1 MASTQKHKK
10 PAPNKVR
17 PAGFPTR
24 DQVLDFV
31 TTSDQPA
38 GKREIAKAFGLKGA
52 EKIALKALLK
62 DMADEGLLD
71 IGPARAFHKMGGVPK
86 VTVLRIVDVDDTTLI
101 ATPERWEAEGQAAPR
116 LRVMERGKRGALTIG
131 DRILAR
137 TEEAGRGWVAH
148 VMKKLAKASEEL
160 LGVVEEMADGKLW
173 LRPVDKRIRKDTPI
187 SDAGDAKPGDLVL
200 AEPHGRPPRISARV
214 TDVLGDPFA
223 PRSFSLIAIH
233 KHGIPHVF
241 PDRVEEEAVAVAT
254 IGLGPIHPP
263 LEGEVAGRSPDGG
276 VSRQRDGDTPQP
288 LASGERSPS
297 PARGGF
303 RGREDLRHL
312 PIVAID
318 PVDARDHDDA
328 VWAAPDEDEANPGG
342 FRAIVAIADVSYYV
356 RPGSALDK
364 EARKRG
370 NSVYFPD
377 QVVPMLPHT
386 LSSDMCSLRAGQD
399 RAAMACHLTI
409 NAHGK
414 VTAWRFT
421 RAVIRVAAVLA
432 YEDAQAAIDG
442 AVAPLP
448 PAGGAG
454 GGHAGDVAQAHPLD
468 QSHVPLIDPSRKREG
483 EQAAHDLLDT
493 ALKPLWACWALL
505 RKARDARDPLALD
518 LPERRVVLDDAGR
531 IVSVAVRERLDA
543 HMLIEDYMIAAN
555 VAAAKALEAK
565 KAPVMYRVHEVP
577 GRDKL
582 VALKEFLATFG
593 IDFALGQ
600 VIRPATF
607 NALIRKVGESEEKE
621 QIMTQILRSQTQA
634 YYAPQNMGHFGLA
647 LGSYAHFTSPIRRYA
662 DLLVHRALVGAYGL
676 ELPPPKDKAIPD
688 RSSLSQDDYE
698 NMGRVGEM
706 ISGHERRAMEAER
719 ETIDRYVAAYLAAH
733 VGEVMPARITGVQ
746 NFGFFATVEGLGGD
760 GLVPVS
766 TLGAEHFFFDEG
778 GKALQGV
785 ESGDRYTVGQR
796 LELRLAEADPVNG
809 SLRFELPDNP
819 APRAGPMKR
828 DRTRPGV
835 VHRGRP
841 KNIRHIGASRGK
853 HRK

>member
-10 PAPNKVR
+10 PATVR

-24 DQVLDFV
+24 DQIMAFIAE
-31 TTSDQPA
+31 SDTPA
-38 GKREIAKAFGLKGA
+38 GKREIAKAFGLKGQ

-62 DMADEGLLD
+62 DMADEGLID
-71 IGPARAFHKMGGVPK
+71 VGPARAFHKMGGVPK

-101 ATPERWEAEGQAAPR
+101 ATPERWEAEGQPAPK
-116 LRVMERGKRGALTIG
+116 LRVIERGKRGALTIG

-148 VMKKLAKASEEL
+148 PMKKLAKASEEL
-160 LGVVEEMADGKLW
+160 LGVVAEMADGKLW
-173 LRPVDKRIRKDTPI
+173 LRPVDKRVRKDTPI
-187 SDAGDAKPGDLVL
+187 SDAGDARPGDLVL
-200 AEPHGRPPRISARV
+200 AEPHGRPPRIAARV
-214 TDVLGDPFA
+214 TDILGDPFA

-233 KHGIPHVF
+233 KHGIPHAF
-241 PDRVEEEAVAVAT
+241 PDRVEEEAIAVAA
-254 IGLGPIHPP
+254 LP
-263 LEGEVAGRSPDGG
+263 LHEDK
-276 VSRQRDGDTPQP
+276 
-288 LASGERSPS
+288 
-297 PARGGF
+297 
-303 RGREDLRHL
+303 REDLRHL

-328 VWAAPDEDEANPGG
+328 VWAAPDDDPANPGG
-342 FRAIVAIADVSYYV
+342 YRAIVAIADVSYYV

-377 QVVPMLPHT
+377 LVVPMLPHQ

-409 NAHGK
+409 NANGK

-442 AVAPLP
+442 TKDNP
-448 PAGGAG
+448 
-454 GGHAGDVAQAHPLD
+454 
-468 QSHVPLIDPSRKREG
+468 
-483 EQAAHDLLDT
+483 LLDA
-493 ALKPLWACWALL
+493 ALRPLWACWALL
-505 RKARDARDPLALD
+505 RKARQARDPLALD
-518 LPERRVVLDDAGR
+518 LPERRVVLDEKGH

-565 KAPVMYRVHEVP
+565 KAPVMYRVHEP
-577 GRDKL
+577 PSREKL
-582 VALKEFLATFG
+582 VALKDYLATFD
-593 IDFALGQ
+593 IPFALGQ
-600 VIRPATF
+600 VVRPSTF
-607 NALIRKVGESEEKE
+607 NQLIERIGEAEEKP
-621 QIMTQILRSQTQA
+621 QIMEMILRSQTQA
-634 YYAPQNMGHFGLA
+634 YYSPQNMGHFGLA
-647 LGSYAHFTSPIRRYA
+647 LGSYGHFTSPIRRYA

-676 ELPPPKDKAIPD
+676 ELPAPKGRDIPD
-688 RSSLSQDDYE
+688 RTSLSQEDFE

-706 ISGHERRAMEAER
+706 ISAHERRAMEAER

-766 TLGAEHFFFDEG
+766 TMGAEHFFYDEA
-778 GKALQGV
+778 GKALQGAQ
-785 ESGDRYTVGQR
+785 SGDRYTVGQR
-796 LELRLAEADPVNG
+796 LDLRLADADPVNG

-819 APRAGPMKR
+819 SPRGAGPMKR
-828 DRTRPGV
+828 DRTRPGIK
-835 VHRGRP
+835 RGRP
-841 KNIRHIGASRGK
+841 GNIRHMGSKRGK
-853 HRK
+853 HKR

>member
-1 MASTQKHKK
+1 MASNQKQKK
-10 PAPNKVR
+10 PAKVR
-17 PAGFPTR
+17 PAGLPTR
-24 DQVLDFV
+24 EQVMDFIAE
-31 TTSDQPA
+31 SDTPA
-38 GKREIAKAFGLKGA
+38 GKREIAKAFGLKGQ

-62 DMADEGLLD
+62 DMADEGLID

-86 VTVLRIVDVDDTTLI
+86 VTVLRIVDVDDTVLI
-101 ATPERWEAEGQAAPR
+101 ATPERWEAEGQPAPR
-116 LRVMERGKRGALTIG
+116 LRVVERGKRGALTIG

-137 TEEAGRGWVAH
+137 TEEAGRGWIAH
-148 VMKKLAKASEEL
+148 PMKKLAKASEEL

-214 TDVLGDPFA
+214 TDILGDPFA

-241 PDRVEEEAVAVAT
+241 PERVEEEALAVAS
-254 IGLGPIHPP
+254 LP
-263 LEGEVAGRSPDGG
+263 LHEDK
-276 VSRQRDGDTPQP
+276 
-288 LASGERSPS
+288 
-297 PARGGF
+297 
-303 RGREDLRHL
+303 REDLRHL

-342 FRAIVAIADVSYYV
+342 YKAIVAIADVSYYV

-377 QVVPMLPHT
+377 LVVPMLPHQ
-386 LSSDMCSLRAGQD
+386 LSSDMCSLRAGED

-409 NAHGK
+409 NAQGK

-442 AVAPLP
+442 TKDN
-448 PAGGAG
+448 G
-454 GGHAGDVAQAHPLD
+454 
-468 QSHVPLIDPSRKREG
+468 
-483 EQAAHDLLDT
+483 LLEP

-505 RKARDARDPLALD
+505 RKARQARDPLALD
-518 LPERRVVLDDAGR
+518 LPERRVVLDEMGK

-565 KAPVMYRVHEVP
+565 KAPVMYRVHEP
-577 GRDKL
+577 PSRDKL
-582 VALKEFLATFG
+582 VALKDYLATFD
-593 IDFALGQ
+593 ISFALGQ
-600 VIRPATF
+600 VVKPSTF
-607 NALIRKVGESEEKE
+607 NQLIAKIGEAEEKP
-621 QIMTQILRSQTQA
+621 QIMEMILRSQTQA

-676 ELPPPKDKAIPD
+676 ELRAPKGKDIPD

-766 TLGAEHFFFDEG
+766 TMGAEHFFYDEA

-796 LELRLAEADPVNG
+796 LELRLAEADPISG
-809 SLRFELPDNP
+809 SLRFELPDSP
-819 APRAGPMKR
+819 APRGGPMKR
-828 DRTRPGV
+828 DRTRPGIK
-835 VHRGRP
+835 RGRP
-841 KNIRHIGASRGK
+841 TNIRHIGSKRGK
-853 HRK
+853 HKR

>member
-1 MASTQKHKK
+1 MRKVVEQSGGPALALRTARPYSWLMASNQKQKK
-10 PAPNKVR
+10 PAKVR
-17 PAGFPTR
+17 PAGLPTR
-24 DQVLDFV
+24 EQVMDFIAE
-31 TTSDQPA
+31 SDTPA
-38 GKREIAKAFGLKGA
+38 GKREIAKAFGLKGQ

-62 DMADEGLLD
+62 DMADEGLID

-86 VTVLRIVDVDDTTLI
+86 VTVLRIVDVDDTVLI
-101 ATPERWEAEGQAAPR
+101 ATPERWEAEGQPAPR
-116 LRVMERGKRGALTIG
+116 LRVVERGKRGALTIG

-148 VMKKLAKASEEL
+148 PMKKLAKASEEL

-214 TDVLGDPFA
+214 TDILGDPFA

-241 PDRVEEEAVAVAT
+241 PERVEEEALAVAS
-254 IGLGPIHPP
+254 LP
-263 LEGEVAGRSPDGG
+263 LHADK
-276 VSRQRDGDTPQP
+276 
-288 LASGERSPS
+288 
-297 PARGGF
+297 
-303 RGREDLRHL
+303 REDLRHL

-342 FRAIVAIADVSYYV
+342 YKAIVAIADVSYYV

-377 QVVPMLPHT
+377 LVVPMLPHQ
-386 LSSDMCSLRAGQD
+386 LSSDMCSLRAGED

-409 NAHGK
+409 NAQGK

-442 AVAPLP
+442 TKDIA
-448 PAGGAG
+448 
-454 GGHAGDVAQAHPLD
+454 
-468 QSHVPLIDPSRKREG
+468 
-483 EQAAHDLLDT
+483 LLEP

-505 RKARDARDPLALD
+505 RKARQVRDPLALD
-518 LPERRVVLDDAGR
+518 LPERRVVLDEMGK

-565 KAPVMYRVHEVP
+565 KAPVMYRVHEP
-577 GRDKL
+577 PSRDKL
-582 VALKEFLATFG
+582 VALKDYLATFD
-593 IDFALGQ
+593 ISFALGQ
-600 VIRPATF
+600 VVKPSTF
-607 NALIRKVGESEEKE
+607 NQLIAKIGEAEEKP
-621 QIMTQILRSQTQA
+621 QIMEMILRSQTQA

-676 ELPPPKDKAIPD
+676 DLPAPKGKDIPD

-766 TLGAEHFFFDEG
+766 TMGAEHFFYDEA

-796 LELRLAEADPVNG
+796 LELRLAEADPING
-809 SLRFELPDNP
+809 SLRFELPDSP
-819 APRAGPMKR
+819 AARGGPVKR
-828 DRTRPGV
+828 DRTRPGIT
-835 VHRGRP
+835 RGRP
-841 KNIRHIGASRGK
+841 TNIRHIGSKRGK
-853 HRK
+853 HKR